1 MVQLYFSYCFFR
13 MWLSIRGVIS
23 PNKCVTPE
31 LGKAKLWC
39 HGAGNFENR
48 KFYEILTLVTS
59 EGVIF
64 NEFSSLTRI
73 SLPCGARLAYYY
85 VTRRAVLPKSNTGT
99 GVIGRVRGKNRFNT
113 FGVFNLEFLEICEFV
128 RSNRIFL
135 QVFSVNAFDSCRQIA
150 KRI

>member
-1 MVQLYFSYCFFR
+1 

-59 EGVIF
+59 EAIIF

-73 SLPCGARLAYYY
+73 SLPAALVLHYYM
-85 VTRRAVLPKSNTGT
+85 TRKAVSCKSNTGT
-99 GVIGRVRGKNRFNT
+99 GVFVPNWHEKSFSYARGTYGRNSR
-113 FGVFNLEFLEICEFV
+113 NL
-128 RSNRIFL
+128 
-135 QVFSVNAFDSCRQIA
+135 
-150 KRI
+150 

>member
-1 MVQLYFSYCFFR
+1 MNSFGPTVFLSLFFR

-73 SLPCGARLAYYY
+73 SLLA
-85 VTRRAVLPKSNTGT
+85 ALALH
-99 GVIGRVRGKNRFNT
+99 I
-113 FGVFNLEFLEICEFV
+113 IM
-128 RSNRIFL
+128 
-135 QVFSVNAFDSCRQIA
+135 
-150 KRI
+150 